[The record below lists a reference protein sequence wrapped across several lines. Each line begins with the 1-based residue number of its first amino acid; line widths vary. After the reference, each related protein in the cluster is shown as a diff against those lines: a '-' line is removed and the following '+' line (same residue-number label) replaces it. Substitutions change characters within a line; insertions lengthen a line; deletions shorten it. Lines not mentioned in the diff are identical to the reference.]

1 MALNVNL
8 EPAVLRQAFGRFPS
22 GIAALCARVD
32 GVPEG
37 IVASSFTVGVS
48 LDPPLVMFAIQ
59 NTSRTWP
66 ELRKQPRIGVSV
78 LASGQKDAC
87 LQIASKSAD
96 RFAALD
102 IEVTPAGAVLLSD
115 AVLWLDCSV
124 EAEYPA
130 GDHQVVLLRVHGL
143 QFEDKD
149 SVPLVFHASEFH
161 RLPEPSLV

>member
-1 MALNVNL
+1 MVLDVNV
-8 EPAVLRQAFGRFPS
+8 EPNVLRQAFGRFPS
-22 GIAALCARVD
+22 GIAALCSRVD

-59 NTSRTWP
+59 NESRTWP
-66 ELRKQPRIGVSV
+66 VLRKQPRIGVSV

-102 IEVTPAGAVLLSD
+102 IDCTSAGAVFLSD
-115 AVLWLDCSV
+115 AALWLDCSV

-143 QFEDKD
+143 QFENMDPA
-149 SVPLVFHASEFH
+149 PLVFHASGFH